1 MSAPASGASA
11 VMLEPFNHP
20 QSVDLFNGW
29 QRRYAHNLTATAED
43 LALFQRTLQDHYGV
57 KAEFAAAHD
66 GPFPNVVQ
74 GDGESLDAY
83 YARVLAIFRGRGGSD
98 KPENKPPL
106 TLLEV
111 SSVGEWVHRQ
121 EATEKENSLLFSEA
135 AARSF
140 INLPVSSL
148 DGVALILTFTKD
160 ARNRF

>member
-1 MSAPASGASA
+1 MSAPAFGASA

-29 QRRYAHNLTATAED
+29 QRRYADNFTATAED

-74 GDGESLDAY
+74 GGGESFDAY
-83 YARVLAIFRGRGGSD
+83 YARVLAIFRGRRGSD
-98 KPENKPPL
+98 KPETSDKPPF

-111 SSVGEWVHRQ
+111 SSVFHRQ
-121 EATEKENSLLFSEA
+121 EATEKEKSLLFSEA

-140 INLPVSSL
+140 INLPVL
-148 DGVALILTFTKD
+148 MGRL
-160 ARNRF
+160 